1 MHTIIH
7 PSVNRTRKRGVARAA
22 SVATFRLPHYEC
34 EEQPDAMKLVVFLPG
49 VSAAGVDIEGRGADL
64 TITARKSHFVRVN
77 WRALHLES
85 AQRDYRLKL
94 RLGHSFDYPSMHAE
108 MNNGILTLTLPK
120 RNAGTLGLRR
130 VA

>member
-7 PSVNRTRKRGVARAA
+7 PLVSSSRKRSAARAT
-22 SVATFRLPHYEC
+22 SVETFRLPHHEC
-34 EEQPDAMKLVVFLPG
+34 DEQPDAMKLVVYLPG
-49 VSAAGVDIEGRGADL
+49 VSAAGVDIEGHGADL

-77 WRALHLES
+77 WQSLHLEG

-94 RLGHSFDYPSMHAE
+94 RLGYGFDFSAMRAE
-108 MNNGILTLTLPK
+108 MDNGALTVTLPK
-120 RNAGTLGLRR
+120 RATETLRLQR

>member
-7 PSVNRTRKRGVARAA
+7 PFVSSTRKRRAVRET
-22 SVATFRLPHYEC
+22 SVEAFRVPHYEC
-34 EEQPDAMKLVVFLPG
+34 DEQPDTMQIVVYLPG

-77 WRALHLES
+77 WPALHLEN
-85 AQRDYRLKL
+85 AQRDYQLKL
-94 RLGHSFDYPSMHAE
+94 RLGHGFDFPSMQAE
-108 MNNGILTLTLPK
+108 VRNGVLTVTVPK
-120 RNAGTLGLRR
+120 RNFGTIGLKR

>member
-7 PSVNRTRKRGVARAA
+7 PFVSSARKRSAARAT
-22 SVATFRLPHYEC
+22 SVETFRLPHYEC
-34 EEQPDAMKLVVFLPG
+34 DEQPDAMKLVVYLPG

-77 WRALHLES
+77 WRALHLEN
-85 AQRDYRLKL
+85 AQRDYQLKL
-94 RLGHSFDYPSMHAE
+94 RLGHGFDFPSMHAE
-108 MNNGILTLTLPK
+108 MNNGTLSLTVPK
-120 RNAGTLGLRR
+120 RESSALGLRR